1 MRIKMTSLNELLL
14 QGEEIL
20 KKNNIDDAKI
30 DAWLLMEYVF
40 GITKS
45 WFLLNRDQKEEGPLV
60 EKYLDLIYERS
71 THKPVQHIIGSQEFM
86 GLEFFV
92 NEDVLIPR
100 QDTELLVEET
110 IKIAKEKNHNNIK
123 ILDMCTG
130 SGCIAISLSKFLE
143 NAQITGVDI
152 STKALRIANK
162 NAINN
167 ETECEFI
174 QSDLFQNINEK
185 FDIIVSN
192 PPYIKREEIN
202 KLMLEVRDYEP
213 INALDGGED
222 GLLFYRIISKDAIN
236 HLVNGGYLLFEIGFD
251 EAETVMEILRSNGY
265 KDIKLLKDLAGLDRV
280 ILAKYII

>member
-30 DAWLLMEYVF
+30 DAWVLMEYVF

-185 FDIIVSN
+185 FGIIVSN

-280 ILAKYII
+280 ILAKYMI

>member
-280 ILAKYII
+280 ILAKYSI